1 MQTSY
6 RVLNISNPNL
16 TESCWLCYGIEPPF
30 YEAIGDTRKPKRSN
44 TTIPAECNW
53 GQETMGVT
61 LTQVSGS
68 GRCIGKVPEE
78 LTYLCN
84 YTLTANKS
92 KQPAKWL
99 IPAVNARWI
108 CKDTGVT
115 PCVSLDIFR
124 DDTHF
129 CIQVLIVPKILY
141 HPESFMYE
149 NQINQEHHLSKREPV
164 TALTLAAIMI
174 LGGAGVGTGI
184 TSLIKQSQDFTAL
197 RIAVDEDLVRIEK
210 SISALEKSVRSLSEV
225 VLQNRRGLDLL
236 LLPQGGLCAALKE
249 ECCVYADHT
258 GVVRDTMTKLH
269 EGLEKRRRERE
280 AQRSWYES
288 WFNQSPWL
296 TTLLSTIAGPLI
308 LIVLGLTFGPS
319 IFNKILEIVHN
330 QLEAAHLMIIRA
342 KYEPLEQENAL
353 ILSQKALQQFDEQN
367 P

>member
-1 MQTSY
+1 MTGRTWGVRYWEPGKDRGGLIWIRKDVVREAAAIGPNVVLTNQLNITIKNESSKLENVPTTSIKDDSLWKLMQTSY

-44 TTIPAECNW
+44 MTSPAECNW
-53 GQETMGVT
+53 GQETVGVT

-124 DDTHF
+124 YDTHF

-236 LLPQGGLCAALKE
+236 LLQQGGLCVALKE
-249 ECCVYADHT
+249 ECCVYADHK
-258 GVVRDTMTKLH
+258 G
-269 EGLEKRRRERE
+269 
-280 AQRSWYES
+280 
-288 WFNQSPWL
+288 
-296 TTLLSTIAGPLI
+296 
-308 LIVLGLTFGPS
+308 
-319 IFNKILEIVHN
+319 
-330 QLEAAHLMIIRA
+330 
-342 KYEPLEQENAL
+342 
-353 ILSQKALQQFDEQN
+353 
-367 P
+367 